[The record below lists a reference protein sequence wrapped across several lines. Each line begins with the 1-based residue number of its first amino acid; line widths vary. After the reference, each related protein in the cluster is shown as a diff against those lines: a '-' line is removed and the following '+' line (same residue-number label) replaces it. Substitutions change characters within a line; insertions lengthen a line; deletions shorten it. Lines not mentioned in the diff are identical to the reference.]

1 MHMSQYVWTEGFNQE
16 VFGQR
21 FRMQMHSALAD
32 QGFLETSQVQKA
44 HIVFQRVSD
53 QTRPFRRRTYAVYVV
68 GVLFV
73 DGIDPGEP
81 NLLAKYYPYLIRSLS
96 NILVVV
102 AGHPDRPDLYI
113 TTLERGMF
121 SVRPINNSSSNLAIA
136 NYQALVSRLQPLMQS
151 HLIINNHFSPDLP
164 ESLWKGTSKT
174 SALIKAGA
182 VLEQWNL
189 LPTPFPIEE
198 LLPAQDFQHLRR
210 LFGIGGLSYGNLSVR
225 HDDRSF
231 WMSASGVN
239 KARLQDIG
247 RDILLV
253 TDYDVQREGMLLSV
267 PSHVTP
273 RRASVDAIEHW
284 KIYHSHPEV
293 EAIIH
298 IHAWMESISA
308 TEINYPCGSIELAD
322 AVSHHVNQAPD
333 PARWVVGLKNHG
345 LTITGKSL
353 DDILQRIDGHV
364 LRQVPMQ

>member
-1 MHMSQYVWTEGFNQE
+1 MSPYVWAEGFDQA
-16 VFGQR
+16 VFGR
-21 FRMQMHSALAD
+21 DFRMRMHSALAEQD
-32 QGFLETSQVQKA
+32 FFETSHIQEA

-53 QTRPFRRRTYAVYVV
+53 QTRPFRRRTYAIYVV

-73 DGIDPGEP
+73 DSIDPNDP
-81 NLLAKYYPYLIRSLS
+81 NLLAQYYPYLIRSLS

-102 AGHPDRPDLYI
+102 AGHPDLYI
-113 TTLERGMF
+113 TTLERGIF
-121 SVRPINNSSSNLAIA
+121 PVRPINNSTSDWTTKC
-136 NYQALVSRLQPLMQS
+136 YRELVFRLKPLMQS

-164 ESLWKGTSKT
+164 ESLWKGTSETT
-174 SALIKAGA
+174 SLIKAGV
-182 VLEQWNL
+182 VLEQWDL
-189 LPTPFPIEE
+189 LPTPFPIDQ
-198 LLPAQDFQHLRR
+198 LLPAEDFQHLRR

-225 HDDRSF
+225 HDDSSF

-239 KARLQDIG
+239 KAKMQDIG

-284 KIYHSHPEV
+284 KIYRSHPEV
-293 EAIIH
+293 GAIIH
-298 IHAWMESISA
+298 IHAWMENIPA
-308 TEINYPCGSIELAD
+308 TEINYPCGSIELAE

-353 DDILQRIDGHV
+353 DDILQRVDGHV